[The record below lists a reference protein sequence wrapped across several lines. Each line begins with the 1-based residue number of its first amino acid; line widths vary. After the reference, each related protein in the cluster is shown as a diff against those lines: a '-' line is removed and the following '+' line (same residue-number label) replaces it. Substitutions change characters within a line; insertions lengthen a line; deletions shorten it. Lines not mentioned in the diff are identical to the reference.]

1 MSLLH
6 LSETRFKE
14 ACDEHAKHVAPIPK
28 DQIRWATVAKTMQ
41 SVDLRDDLAS
51 FIRRDVLRE
60 EPEPTTTINSDVC
73 AECGVQMIV
82 IANDSMLACSRCGVT
97 RVITTVQ
104 AWNASMD
111 ADFSSLNVHQKS
123 RLLEWLEYAQGKD
136 NSEVPRAVLDEMM
149 SVMVRHKLTGLEEH
163 ASVISEEV
171 RVNGPFLD
179 ASSAVTRLKSAI
191 PNIESLL
198 KNVDSIFVRNV
209 FKNCSITDSKKFVE
223 RSAKVAS
230 LLSGY
235 FPERLTADQE
245 EYIRKLFMAAA
256 PVYDRYRK
264 ASQPNWPGGY
274 AYFLRCLLILLGW
287 DEIAALFPIQLT
299 SRNAE
304 REEMRANIWA
314 VLQWENVPS
323 VGPLSQIKLSDGT
336 IFNGSIIAD
345 ADKKCKISAR
355 GYDEML

>member
-1 MSLLH
+1 MSLLQ
-6 LSETRFKE
+6 LSRERFEKQCE
-14 ACDEHAKHVAPIPK
+14 EHAKTVAPVSK

-41 SVDLRDDLAS
+41 SVELRDDLAS

-60 EPEPTTTINSDVC
+60 EPEPTITINSDVC
-73 AECGVQMIV
+73 SECGVQMIV

-104 AWNASMD
+104 AWNSSMD

-136 NSEVPRAVLDEMM
+136 NSEVPRAVLDEIM
-149 SVMVRHKLTGLEEH
+149 SVMIRHKLTGLEEYSGII
-163 ASVISEEV
+163 AEEL
-171 RVNGPFLD
+171 RVNGPFVD
-179 ASSAVTRLKSAI
+179 APSAIARLKSAI
-191 PNIESLL
+191 PNIEALL
-198 KNVDSIFVRNV
+198 KNVDSIFIRNV
-209 FKNCSITDSKKFVE
+209 LKNCSVTDSKKYVE
-223 RSAKVAS
+223 RSAKIAS
-230 LLSGY
+230 LISGY
-235 FPERLTADQE
+235 FPQRLTADQE

-299 SRNAE
+299 SRNSE
-304 REEMRANIWA
+304 REEMRASIWSI
-314 VLQWENVPS
+314 LQWENVPS
-323 VGPLSQIKLSDGT
+323 IAPLSPIVLADGT
-336 IFNGSIIAD
+336 ILNGSLIAD
-345 ADKKCKISAR
+345 ADKKCKISSR